1 MQFSPSASYNKEE
14 RINLWGII
22 MIKTLFK
29 HISKYYKDTFILAI
43 AGVAVGVLVG
53 IVDAAFGLGLNACTA
68 IRTKYFWYLI
78 WFLPLGGIFIWFI
91 YHQFG
96 KSVANG
102 MKMVFHVGLGKNNK
116 LPIRMV
122 PLAIVGTWTTHLF
135 GGSAGREGVAV
146 QIGAAVSN
154 NVGRLVD
161 KTIDIENSRKMFLIT
176 GMAAGFSGLFCTPLA
191 AIFFA
196 LEVLVAGKLEY
207 HALIPATVASIS
219 AAFTSRALGLRKFHI
234 NILETLNY
242 HPSTYDAILLL
253 KLAAMGLAF
262 GIVGSLFALIL
273 RYLRLKFAFRFS
285 SPVKKVV
292 IMGALIAVLMMVFHQ
307 GRYSGTGSNLI
318 ALCFDGTKD
327 DVYAYDW
334 LLKMALTILTLSS
347 GFIGGEVA
355 PLFSIGSCLGYVLGP
370 VFGFDPMFG
379 AALGFASVFCSGSN
393 TLLAAI
399 LVGVESFGYN
409 MLPFFAVVCFVSFI
423 FNFNNSIFT
432 AQRVAFTHPSR
443 RNRLKDK
450 IVAKRTNN

>member
-1 MQFSPSASYNKEE
+1 
-14 RINLWGII
+14 
-22 MIKTLFK
+22 
-29 HISKYYKDTFILAI
+29 
-43 AGVAVGVLVG
+43 
-53 IVDAAFGLGLNACTA
+53 
-68 IRTKYFWYLI
+68 
-78 WFLPLGGIFIWFI
+78 
-91 YHQFG
+91 
-96 KSVANG
+96 
-102 MKMVFHVGLGKNNK
+102 
-116 LPIRMV
+116 
-122 PLAIVGTWTTHLF
+122 
-135 GGSAGREGVAV
+135 
-146 QIGAAVSN
+146 
-154 NVGRLVD
+154 
-161 KTIDIENSRKMFLIT
+161 
-176 GMAAGFSGLFCTPLA
+176 
-191 AIFFA
+191 
-196 LEVLVAGKLEY
+196 
-207 HALIPATVASIS
+207 
-219 AAFTSRALGLRKFHI
+219 
-234 NILETLNY
+234 
-242 HPSTYDAILLL
+242 
-253 KLAAMGLAF
+253 MGLAF

-355 PLFSIGSCLGYVLGP
+355 PLFSIGSCLGYILGP

-450 IVAKRTNN
+450 IVAKRTNS

>member
-1 MQFSPSASYNKEE
+1 
-14 RINLWGII
+14 
-22 MIKTLFK
+22 MIKALFK
-29 HISKYYKDTFILAI
+29 HIYKYYKDTFILAI
-43 AGVAVGVLVG
+43 AGVVIGVLVG
-53 IVDAAFGLGLNACTA
+53 IIDAAFGLGLNACTA

-78 WFLPLGGIFIWFI
+78 WFLPLGGVFIWFI

-102 MKMVFHVGLGKNNK
+102 MKMVFHVGLGKNTK

-122 PLAIVGTWTTHLF
+122 PLAVIGTWTTHLF

-242 HPSTYDAILLL
+242 HPSTYNAVFLL
-253 KLAAMGLAF
+253 KLAAMGLCF

-285 SPVKKVV
+285 SPVKKVL
-292 IMGALIAVLMMVFHQ
+292 IMGAVIAVLMMVFHQ
-307 GRYSGTGSNLI
+307 GRYSGTGSNLV
-318 ALCFDGTKD
+318 ALCFDGITD
-327 DVYAYDW
+327 DIYAYDW
-334 LLKMALTILTLSS
+334 ILKMTLTILTLSS

-399 LVGVESFGYN
+399 LVGVESFGYS
-409 MLPFFAVVCFVSFI
+409 MLPFFSVVCFVSFI

-432 AQRVAFTHPSR
+432 AQRVAFTHPTR
-443 RNRLKDK
+443 RQRLKERLSEK
-450 IVAKRTNN
+450 KNINN

>member
-1 MQFSPSASYNKEE
+1 
-14 RINLWGII
+14 

-29 HISKYYKDTFILAI
+29 HISKYYKDTFVLAI
-43 AGVAVGVLVG
+43 AGVAVGILVG
-53 IVDAAFGLGLNACTA
+53 LIDAAFGLGLNACTA

-78 WFLPLGGIFIWFI
+78 WFLPLGGVFIWFI

-102 MKMVFHVGLGKNNK
+102 MKMVFHVGLGKNSK

-122 PLAIVGTWTTHLF
+122 PLAVIGTWTTHLF

-176 GMAAGFSGLFCTPLA
+176 GMAAGFSGLFCT
-191 AIFFA
+191 
-196 LEVLVAGKLEY
+196 
-207 HALIPATVASIS
+207 
-219 AAFTSRALGLRKFHI
+219 
-234 NILETLNY
+234 
-242 HPSTYDAILLL
+242 
-253 KLAAMGLAF
+253 
-262 GIVGSLFALIL
+262 
-273 RYLRLKFAFRFS
+273 
-285 SPVKKVV
+285 SPVKKVL
-292 IMGALIAVLMMVFHQ
+292 IMGAVIAVLMMVFHQ
-307 GRYSGTGSNLI
+307 GRYSGTGSNLV
-318 ALCFDGTKD
+318 ALCFDGITD
-327 DVYAYDW
+327 DIYAYDW
-334 LLKMALTILTLSS
+334 ILKMALTILTLSS

-409 MLPFFAVVCFVSFI
+409 MLPFFSVVCFVSFI

-432 AQRVAFTHPSR
+432 AQRVAFTHPVR
-443 RNRLKDK
+443 RQQLKQRIAPK
-450 IVAKRTNN
+450 GN

>member
-1 MQFSPSASYNKEE
+1 MRISLFTSYNKQE
-14 RINLWGII
+14 RIYLWGII

-29 HISKYYKDTFILAI
+29 HISKYYKDTFVLAI

-53 IVDAAFGLGLNACTA
+53 LVDAAFGLGLNACTA

-78 WFLPLGGIFIWFI
+78 WFLPLGGVFIWFI

-102 MKMVFHVGLGKNNK
+102 MKMVFHVGLGKNTK

-122 PLAIVGTWTTHLF
+122 PLSVIGTWTTHLF

-154 NVGRLVD
+154 NIGRLVD

-219 AAFTSRALGLRKFHI
+219 AAFTSRTLGLRKFHI

-242 HPSTYDAILLL
+242 HPSTYNAVFLL
-253 KLAAMGLAF
+253 KLATMGLCF

-285 SPVKKVV
+285 SPVKKVL
-292 IMGALIAVLMMVFHQ
+292 IMGSVVAVLMMIFHQ
-307 GRYSGTGSNLI
+307 GRYSGTGSNLV
-318 ALCFDGTKD
+318 ALCFDGITD
-327 DVYAYDW
+327 DIYAYDW
-334 LLKMALTILTLSS
+334 ILKMALTILTLSS

-409 MLPFFAVVCFVSFI
+409 MLPFFSVVCFVSFI

-432 AQRVAFTHPSR
+432 AQRVAFTHPVWR
-443 RNRLKDK
+443 QRLKQR
-450 IVAKRTNN
+450 IAPKRN

>member
-1 MQFSPSASYNKEE
+1 
-14 RINLWGII
+14 
-22 MIKTLFK
+22 
-29 HISKYYKDTFILAI
+29 
-43 AGVAVGVLVG
+43 
-53 IVDAAFGLGLNACTA
+53 
-68 IRTKYFWYLI
+68 
-78 WFLPLGGIFIWFI
+78 
-91 YHQFG
+91 
-96 KSVANG
+96 
-102 MKMVFHVGLGKNNK
+102 MKMVFHVGLGKYSK

-122 PLAIVGTWTTHLF
+122 PLAVIGTWTTHLF

-242 HPSTYDAILLL
+242 HPSTYNAVFLL
-253 KLAAMGLAF
+253 KLAAMGLCF

-285 SPVKKVV
+285 SPVKKVL
-292 IMGALIAVLMMVFHQ
+292 IMGSVVAVLMMIFHQ
-307 GRYSGTGSNLI
+307 GRYSGTGSNLV
-318 ALCFDGTKD
+318 ALCFDGITD
-327 DVYAYDW
+327 DIYAYDW
-334 LLKMALTILTLSS
+334 ILKMALTILTLSS

-409 MLPFFAVVCFVSFI
+409 MLPFFSVVCFVSFI

-432 AQRVAFTHPSR
+432 AQRVAFTHPVR
-443 RNRLKDK
+443 HQRLKQRIAPK
-450 IVAKRTNN
+450 GN

>member
-1 MQFSPSASYNKEE
+1 MRISLFTSYNKQE

-29 HISKYYKDTFILAI
+29 HISKYYKDTFVLAI

-53 IVDAAFGLGLNACTA
+53 LVDAAFGLGLNTCTA

-78 WFLPLGGIFIWFI
+78 WFLPLGGVFIWFI

-96 KSVANG
+96 KSV
-102 MKMVFHVGLGKNNK
+102 VGLGKNTK

-122 PLAIVGTWTTHLF
+122 PLSVIGTWTTHLF

-154 NVGRLVD
+154 NIGRLVD

-242 HPSTYDAILLL
+242 HPSTYNAVLLL
-253 KLAAMGLAF
+253 KLAAMGLVF

-285 SPVKKVV
+285 SPVKKVL
-292 IMGALIAVLMMVFHQ
+292 IMGSVVAVLMMIFHQ
-307 GRYSGTGSNLI
+307 GRYSGTGSNLV
-318 ALCFDGTKD
+318 ALCFDGITD
-327 DVYAYDW
+327 DIYAYDW
-334 LLKMALTILTLSS
+334 ILKMALTILTLSS

-409 MLPFFAVVCFVSFI
+409 MLPFFSVVCFVSFI

-432 AQRVAFTHPSR
+432 AQRVAFTHPVR
-443 RNRLKDK
+443 HQQLKQRIAPK
-450 IVAKRTNN
+450 GN

>member
-1 MQFSPSASYNKEE
+1 
-14 RINLWGII
+14 

-29 HISKYYKDTFILAI
+29 HISKYYKDTFVLAI

-53 IVDAAFGLGLNACTA
+53 LVDAAFGLGLNACTA

-78 WFLPLGGIFIWFI
+78 WFLPLGGVFIWFI

-102 MKMVFHVGLGKNNK
+102 MKMVFHVGLGKNTK

-122 PLAIVGTWTTHLF
+122 PLSVIGTWTTHLF

-154 NVGRLVD
+154 NIGRLVD

-219 AAFTSRALGLRKFHI
+219 AAFTSRTLGLRKFHI

-242 HPSTYDAILLL
+242 HPSTYNAVLLL
-253 KLAAMGLAF
+253 KLATMGL
-262 GIVGSLFALIL
+262 
-273 RYLRLKFAFRFS
+273 
-285 SPVKKVV
+285 
-292 IMGALIAVLMMVFHQ
+292 
-307 GRYSGTGSNLI
+307 
-318 ALCFDGTKD
+318 
-327 DVYAYDW
+327 
-334 LLKMALTILTLSS
+334 
-347 GFIGGEVA
+347 
-355 PLFSIGSCLGYVLGP
+355 
-370 VFGFDPMFG
+370 VFGLSLIHISEP
-379 AALGFASVFCSGSN
+379 
-393 TLLAAI
+393 T
-399 LVGVESFGYN
+399 
-409 MLPFFAVVCFVSFI
+409 
-423 FNFNNSIFT
+423 
-432 AQRVAFTHPSR
+432 RH
-443 RNRLKDK
+443 
-450 IVAKRTNN
+450 

>member
-1 MQFSPSASYNKEE
+1 MQFSYPASYNKDE

-43 AGVAVGVLVG
+43 AGVVVGILVG
-53 IVDAAFGLGLNACTA
+53 LIDAAFGLGLNACTA
-68 IRTKYFWYLI
+68 IRTRYFWFLI
-78 WFLPLGGIFIWFI
+78 WFLPLGGVFIWFI

-242 HPSTYDAILLL
+242 HPSTYDAVLLL
-253 KLAAMGLAF
+253 KLAAMGLVF
-262 GIVGSLFALIL
+262 GVVGSLFALIL

-292 IMGALIAVLMMVFHQ
+292 IMGAVVAVLMMVFHQ

-355 PLFSIGSCLGYVLGP
+355 PLFSIGSCLGYALGP

-443 RNRLKDK
+443 RNRLKNK
-450 IVAKRTNN
+450 IAAKRTNS